1 MGISPFFVTKNI
13 FKAYF
18 PHFVPRGTSNNLQML
33 NTKNLPTHFVEIHSF
48 FSSFF
53 CLCLSSPLS
62 HTLSLS
68 CPPGQDLNSVLG
80 EVGGFPHL
88 HG

>member
-53 CLCLSSPLS
+53 CLCHLL
-62 HTLSLS
+62 HCLTLFLSLA
-68 CPPGQDLNSVLG
+68 PQART
-80 EVGGFPHL
+80 
-88 HG
+88 